1 MRAQAQQ
8 PDILEAGALIGDH
21 FVIRKLLGSGGI
33 GDVYLA
39 EHASLPDIKCAV
51 KVLRREFSGN
61 ASFVEMLR
69 AEARRQARLKHDNVV
84 QIHDFFEWNGRYCLI
99 QSFVSGENL
108 SRIIAKSPRGLELRF
123 ALRLIC
129 EVLSGLDYAHE
140 QGVLH
145 CDIKPSNIIVDDNG
159 RAQILDFGIARDLG
173 ASAVDGDILTAGTP
187 AYMSPEQILPPYQ
200 VDHRTDVYSSG
211 VMFFEM
217 LSGRLPFGDPPPQAD
232 AEMPQVRLDP
242 PDIRRVRADI
252 PAVLARIVIT
262 AMQRDRDRRFA
273 GCADFR
279 EAILACQR
287 RQRWRRTWLPSIAAA
302 IVVAA
307 AVGLA
312 LWQWSSRVQH
322 KNLLSATASI
332 GNAVKSLDQLCR
344 ESDQRERK
352 RAGLSLA
359 RQMSDDQDKHLVE
372 DFTRQLAET
381 NANIE
386 DFTRNYLGALKQLRA
401 LPAAAADGAKAL
413 ALQSAS
419 DEEMRWAT
427 GVVVSDYDAS
437 RAGHAA
443 PSSSEALIER
453 CGTPS
458 ANGARAHIGPAP
470 DDAAR
475 R

>member
-1 MRAQAQQ
+1 MPAQAQL
-8 PDILEAGALIGDH
+8 PDILEAGAPIGDH
-21 FVIRKLLGSGGI
+21 FVIRTLLGSGGI

-51 KVLRREFSGN
+51 KVLRPEFSGN
-61 ASFVEMLR
+61 SCFVEMLR
-69 AEARRQARLKHDNVV
+69 AEARKQARLKHDNVV
-84 QIHDFFEWNGRYCLI
+84 QIHDFFEWNGRCCLI

-108 SRIIAKSPRGLELRF
+108 SRIIAKWPRGLELPF

-140 QGVLH
+140 QGILH
-145 CDIKPSNIIVDDNG
+145 CDIKPSNIIVDEEG
-159 RAQILDFGIARDLG
+159 RAKILDFGIARDLG
-173 ASAVDGDILTAGTP
+173 ASALDSDILTAGTP

-211 VMFFEM
+211 VMLFEM
-217 LSGRLPFGDPPPQAD
+217 LSGRLPFGDAPPLAD
-232 AEMPQVRLDP
+232 AQMPQVRLDP
-242 PDIRRVRADI
+242 PDIRRFRADI
-252 PAVLARIVIT
+252 PAVLARIIVT

-279 EAILACQR
+279 AAIIACQR
-287 RQRWRRTWLPSIAAA
+287 RQRWRRTWLPA
-302 IVVAA
+302 IVATLVVAA

-322 KNLLSATASI
+322 ENLLSATASI

-359 RQMSDDQDKHLVE
+359 RQMADDQDKRLVE
-372 DFTRQLAET
+372 DFTRQLAEM

-386 DFTRNYLGALKQLRA
+386 DFARNYLEALNQLRA
-401 LPAAAADGAKAL
+401 LPATATDKAKAL

-419 DEEMRWAT
+419 YEETRWAT

-437 RAGHAA
+437 RSGHATL
-443 PSSSEALIER
+443 SSSESLLER
-453 CGTPS
+453 CRTPE
-458 ANGARAHIGPAP
+458 ANGARAHVPPAKSTP
-470 DDAAR
+470 D
-475 R
+475 

>member
-1 MRAQAQQ
+1 MPAQAQL
-8 PDILEAGALIGDH
+8 PDIFEPGALIGDH
-21 FVIRKLLGSGGI
+21 FVIRRLLGSGGI

-51 KVLRREFSGN
+51 KVLRREFSDN

-69 AEARRQARLKHDNVV
+69 AEARKQARLKHDNVV
-84 QIHDFFEWNGRYCLI
+84 QIHDFLEWNGRYCLI
-99 QSFVSGENL
+99 QSFVSGEPL
-108 SRIIAKSPRGLELRF
+108 SRVLAKSPRGLELGF

-129 EVLSGLDYAHE
+129 EVLSGLDYAHA
-140 QGVLH
+140 QGILH
-145 CDIKPSNIIVDDNG
+145 CDIKPSNIIVDESG
-159 RAQILDFGIARDLG
+159 RPKILDFGIARDLG
-173 ASAVDGDILTAGTP
+173 ASAIDSDILTAGTP

-200 VDHRTDVYSSG
+200 VDHRTDVYSCG

-217 LSGRLPFGDPPPQAD
+217 LSGRLPFGDTPPQVD

-242 PDIRRVRADI
+242 PDIRGVRADV
-252 PAVLARIVIT
+252 PAVLARIVVT

-279 EAILACQR
+279 EAIVAWQR
-287 RQRWRRTWLPSIAAA
+287 RQRWRRTWLPAIAAVV
-302 IVVAA
+302 VVAA
-307 AVGLA
+307 AGGLA
-312 LWQWSSRVQH
+312 LWQWGSRVQH

-386 DFTRNYLGALKQLRA
+386 DFARNYVEALRQLRA
-401 LPAAAADGAKAL
+401 LPATATDKAKAL
-413 ALQSAS
+413 ALQSSS
-419 DEEMRWAT
+419 DEGMRWAIGT
-427 GVVVSDYDAS
+427 VVSDYEAS
-437 RAGHAA
+437 RSGHET
-443 PSSSEALIER
+443 PSSSEVLLER
-453 CGTPS
+453 CGTPA
-458 ANGARAHIGPAP
+458 ANRARAQIGRAHV
-470 DDAAR
+470 
-475 R
+475 